1 VNYEEETPGGVLHV
15 VHDLQR
21 QLTAVS
27 ATMNKLAD
35 ELDLSH
41 KSLQGMEIFIIDT
54 TVNSNQ

>member
-1 VNYEEETPGGVLHV
+1 VNHEEETPGGVLHI

-35 ELDLSH
+35 QLDSSYM
-41 KSLQGMEIFIIDT
+41 SLQGTIYNNIHY
-54 TVNSNQ
+54 